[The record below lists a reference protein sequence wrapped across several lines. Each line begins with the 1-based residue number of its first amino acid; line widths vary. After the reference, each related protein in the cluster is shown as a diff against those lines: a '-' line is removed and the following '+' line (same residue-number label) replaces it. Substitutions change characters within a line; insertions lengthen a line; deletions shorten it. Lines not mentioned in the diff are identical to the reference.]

1 MGGTRPARQWRVG
14 RWSVTAEF
22 GAEQLT
28 AGHLTAG
35 HLTDWATRGEV
46 LLRAA
51 RHDIDALNVFP
62 VPDGDTGTNLLL
74 TWQAASEALAE
85 VVARPADTGAGLAA
99 ASAAWSRGA
108 LLGARGN
115 SGVIVAQLLR
125 GIAQTFAE
133 SGNDNDGPLSADEA
147 GPALATALGRAA
159 ELGYAG
165 VARPVEGTI
174 LTVAAAAARGATD
187 HRTGGLAAVAAAAAE
202 AAAEALALTPG
213 QLPVLAAAGVVD
225 AGGQGLVLI
234 LEALRAVVD
243 PDAPSPA
250 EVLTTFA
257 LGTAAPSQPRHES
270 AAVHAAQL
278 LGGSDGAFE
287 VMYLL
292 DADDDA
298 ASRVREQLD
307 ELGASVVVVG
317 GDGLWNVHVHT
328 DDAGPAV
335 EVGVALG
342 RVYRIRITPL
352 PQAIVS
358 PGPDEVSEP
367 GADGRRVVVAV
378 ASGPALGALFE
389 AVGAQVVVG
398 GARQRP
404 TPGALVAAAG
414 QAAEVLLLPNDDD
427 HRSAAEAAAVELRE
441 RGALVAVL
449 PTHADVQGLAAMAVR
464 DVGRSFTDDV
474 VAMSAAAA
482 ATRFGG
488 LARAEREAMTSAGV
502 CHPGEILG
510 VVEGDI
516 VVLGDSEEVVA
527 CAVADRMLAA
537 GGELVTLV
545 CSEDPFSGR
554 PLADVVRRHLHQ
566 TRLDVEVVVY
576 DGGQAHYPLLIGVE

>member
-1 MGGTRPARQWRVG
+1 
-14 RWSVTAEF
+14 
-22 GAEQLT
+22 
-28 AGHLTAG
+28 
-35 HLTDWATRGEV
+35 
-46 LLRAA
+46 
-51 RHDIDALNVFP
+51 
-62 VPDGDTGTNLLL
+62 
-74 TWQAASEALAE
+74 
-85 VVARPADTGAGLAA
+85 
-99 ASAAWSRGA
+99 
-108 LLGARGN
+108 
-115 SGVIVAQLLR
+115 
-125 GIAQTFAE
+125 
-133 SGNDNDGPLSADEA
+133 
-147 GPALATALGRAA
+147 
-159 ELGYAG
+159 
-165 VARPVEGTI
+165 
-174 LTVAAAAARGATD
+174 
-187 HRTGGLAAVAAAAAE
+187 
-202 AAAEALALTPG
+202 LALTPG

-243 PDAPSPA
+243 PRAPSSA
-250 EVLTTFA
+250 EVLTTFS
-257 LGTAAPSQPRHES
+257 LGRAAAAVSGHES
-270 AAVHAAQL
+270 AAIHAAQL

-292 DADDDA
+292 DADDGA
-298 ASRVREQLD
+298 ASLVRARLD

-328 DDAGPAV
+328 DDVGPAV

-352 PQAIVS
+352 PQATQAT
-358 PGPDEVSEP
+358 GPHERAEA

-378 ASGPALGALFE
+378 AAGPALGALFE
-389 AVGAQVVVG
+389 SVGAQVVVG
-398 GARQRP
+398 GARRRP
-404 TPGALVAAAG
+404 TPGALVAAAA

-427 HRSAAEAAAVELRE
+427 HRAAAEAAAAELRE

-449 PTHADVQGLAAMAVR
+449 PTHADVQGLAALAVR
-464 DVGRSFTDDV
+464 DVDRSFTDDV

-488 LARAEREAMTSAGV
+488 LARAEREAMTSAGI

-510 VVEGDI
+510 MVEGDI
-516 VVLGDSEEVVA
+516 VVLGDSAEVVA

-545 CSEDPFSGR
+545 CSDDPFPGR